1 MLFVESAGSNLS
13 LVSSYVTM
21 GRCQSS
27 GVHNTF
33 ICDWH
38 PRIRVDWSIRWL
50 WSDFFI
56 GPHCVTSDWCYVTG
70 GEWDAA
76 PARWHPPGVTRQ
88 VSSARCHPLRRQV
101 RWKFWKSWKISD
113 TRKRNK
119 NAMMISHPPPP
130 FLLWLNFV
138 CLNIQMRW
146 KPHGIDDRI
155 FVTFTFQLFIWI
167 MWNTSSFSIDSR
179 RFSHSLICIW

>member
-88 VSSARCHPLRRQV
+88 VSSAASTGEVKILKILKNLRHEKTKQ
-101 RWKFWKSWKISD
+101 
-113 TRKRNK
+113 KRDDDF
-119 NAMMISHPPPP
+119 PPPP